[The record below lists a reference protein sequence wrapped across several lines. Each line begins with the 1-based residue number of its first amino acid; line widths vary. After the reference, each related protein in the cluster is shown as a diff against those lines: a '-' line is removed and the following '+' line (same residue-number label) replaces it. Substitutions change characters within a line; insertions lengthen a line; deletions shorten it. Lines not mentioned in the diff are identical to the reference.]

1 MCSPNGVR
9 VRGTIHSGAFPSSLL
24 ARRVFSNALLQG
36 RHRFPVKHCSRR
48 SFSSF
53 SLYHRL
59 CLDILGLACA
69 RRRLTTNGVVLGL
82 MVTNVAV
89 FILWRVAG
97 IAFMVKNFTIS
108 VDNILSGRLHT
119 LITNAF
125 SHINQLHIISNM
137 ITLYFFG
144 TAIDKRGFPHSMAPA
159 LGVLIIGK
167 DILRVLLGDREVA
180 GSAHLGGA
188 AVATVAWL
196 QKRKDAL
203 VDSEISNSL

>member
-1 MCSPNGVR
+1 MAMIQLS
-9 VRGTIHSGAFPSSLL
+9 FL
-24 ARRVFSNALLQG
+24 AV
-36 RHRFPVKHCSRR
+36 
-48 SFSSF
+48 
-53 SLYHRL
+53 
-59 CLDILGLACA
+59 
-69 RRRLTTNGVVLGL
+69 RRLTTNGVVLGL

-144 TAIDKRGFPHSMAPA
+144 TALYLTGALAGSIFYVAYKAFIAPLFHKIDKRGFPHSMAPA
-159 LGVLIIGK
+159 LGASGATTAILLLYIFLFPKKTIFFDFIIPVKGVLIIGK